1 MMDLSEGV
9 VSYFLLN
16 LQYFFSSIVLKL
28 EQNVLQDE
36 RKKKSYTISQEQTKC
51 EHLSLLHKRITFDL
65 IISKLVPP
73 FCTT

>member
-16 LQYFFSSIVLKL
+16 LQYFFTSIVLKL

-36 RKKKSYTISQEQTKC
+36 KKKK
-51 EHLSLLHKRITFDL
+51 KA
-65 IISKLVPP
+65 VPFRKSRP
-73 FCTT
+73 NVSI

>member
-16 LQYFFSSIVLKL
+16 LQYFFTSIVLKL

-36 RKKKSYTISQEQTKC
+36 KKKKA
-51 EHLSLLHKRITFDL
+51 
-65 IISKLVPP
+65 VPFRKSRP
-73 FCTT
+73 NVSI